1 MIKISIK
8 YIILAIFVFG
18 ILIFIHELG
27 HFLVARLCKVDIK
40 EFAIG
45 MGPKLFGF
53 KSKKYETQ
61 YTETQ
66 YTVRLLPLGGYVSM
80 VGEDEESDS
89 ENAFNKKT
97 VWQRLSI
104 VIAGPLMNLL
114 LGFIVMTVMVS
125 SYGNLY
131 STTVNYREGD
141 TVISEDFGLQEGDKI
156 TRVGNVRVHTWSEVT
171 YEIMRQGIEP
181 IDITVVRNGEKKV
194 VEDVVFPTMEVE
206 GVLLGSVDFIP
217 TAEEKTV
224 SSVIKHSVYRSLS
237 TVKMVI
243 DSFIDLLSGRYGLNA
258 VSGPVGITQTIGDY
272 AAMGLYYFLSIFV
285 IITIN
290 LGVFNLFPIP
300 ALDGGRLIFLLLEAI
315 IGRPL
320 NPKIEGY
327 IHFAGLVLMLLL
339 VLVVTF
345 NDILRLF

>member
-1 MIKISIK
+1 MIKISFK
-8 YIILAIFVFG
+8 YIVLAIFVFG

-27 HFLVARLCKVDIK
+27 HYLCARLCKVDIK

-45 MGPKLFGF
+45 MGPKLIGF
-53 KSKKYETQ
+53 KSKKTD
-61 YTETQ
+61 TN

-97 VWQRLSI
+97 VWQRILI
-104 VIAGPLMNLL
+104 VLAGPVMNLI
-114 LGFIVMTVMVS
+114 LGVIVMTVMIS
-125 SYGNLY
+125 SFGNLY
-131 STTVNYREGD
+131 STTVDYRDGD
-141 TVISEDFGLQEGDKI
+141 TVVSQDFGLCEGDKI
-156 TRVGNVRVHTWSEVT
+156 TKVGKVSVHTFNEVS

-181 IDITVVRNGEKKV
+181 LDITVIRNGEKTV
-194 VEDVVFPTMEVE
+194 IEGVVFPTVEAE
-206 GVLLGSVDFIP
+206 GVLFGSVDFLP
-217 TAEEKTV
+217 TVEEKTPFNV
-224 SSVIKHSVYRSLS
+224 LKHSIYRSMS
-237 TVKMVI
+237 TVKMVV
-243 DSFIDLLSGRYGLNA
+243 DSFVDLVRGRYGLNA
-258 VSGPVGITQTIGDY
+258 MSGPVGITQTIGDY
-272 AAMGLYYFLSIFV
+272 ASMGLYYFLSIFV

-300 ALDGGRLIFLLLEAI
+300 ALDGGRLLFLLIEAI

-327 IHFAGLVLMLLL
+327 IHFVGLVLMFGL